1 MSEYKIIYTK
11 TDEAPMLATYSWF
24 PVIQKYLKTAGVNLE
39 IEDISLAGRILANFS
54 EHLKEDQKRHD
65 ALALL
70 GEIAKT
76 PTANIIKLPNIS
88 ASIPQLKEA
97 IAELQSKGFGVP
109 SFPENPSTDEEKK
122 IRQKY
127 SKVLGSAV
135 NPVLREGNSDRRVV
149 GAVKEF
155 VENYPHRMSAWS
167 GDSKSHVAS
176 MKDGDFYS
184 SEKSEVVTESGSLKI
199 EWHGGAGESKVL
211 KESVSVEVG
220 DIVDAA
226 VTVSYTHLTLP
237 TILLV

>member
-97 IAELQSKGFGVP
+97 IAELQSKGLGCRVFQK
-109 SFPENPSTDEEKK
+109 THLQMKK
-122 IRQKY
+122 KRSAKNIQKY
-127 SKVLGSAV
+127 W
-135 NPVLREGNSDRRVV
+135 VV
-149 GAVKEF
+149 
-155 VENYPHRMSAWS
+155 P
-167 GDSKSHVAS
+167 
-176 MKDGDFYS
+176 
-184 SEKSEVVTESGSLKI
+184 
-199 EWHGGAGESKVL
+199 
-211 KESVSVEVG
+211 
-220 DIVDAA
+220 
-226 VTVSYTHLTLP
+226 
-237 TILLV
+237 